1 MLNLRAGMMN
11 ENESLRRQETVKKL
25 SVALWVKR
33 LGVCVC
39 LVCDLLFFMGCE
51 RYEAW
56 QNDPPEIHTLTV
68 PKEVRYGE
76 TVEFSVG
83 VSDPERDSLMFTWV
97 VSDGT
102 LSSEDSPEVQWTAPT
117 LPNAEVAPDEVV
129 QVHVS
134 VRDEGEETAVESTS
148 ILVYSKAYRVA
159 KALSGVYVLVRT
171 EVAGEPVE
179 EFGSM
184 RLTTTTFTQ
193 AFESNDVFAFGAY
206 QLIEPF
212 DANKGAIYWYAND
225 APEPIVST
233 YTWDGE
239 LLVVF
244 SEATATGHVYQKRQ

>member
-1 MLNLRAGMMN
+1 MN
-11 ENESLRRQETVKKL
+11 ISNIEFFM
-25 SVALWVKR
+25 KR

-39 LVCDLLFFMGCE
+39 FVCSLLLFMGCE

-56 QNDPPEIHTLTV
+56 QNDPPEINTLTV
-68 PKEVRYGE
+68 PKTVRYGE

-102 LSSEDSPEVQWTAPT
+102 LSGEDSPDVQWTAPA
-117 LPNAEVAPDEVV
+117 LPNTEVAPDAVV

-134 VRDEGEETAVESTS
+134 VRDEGEETAVESAST
-148 ILVYSKAYRVA
+148 LVYSKAYRVA
-159 KALSGVYVLVRT
+159 KALSGVYMLVRT

-193 AFESNDVFAFGAY
+193 AFESADEFRYGSY
-206 QLIEPF
+206 ELIEPF
-212 DANKGAIYWYAND
+212 DANRGTIYWYAND

-244 SEATATGHVYQKRQ
+244 SEATTTGHVYQKRN

>member
-1 MLNLRAGMMN
+1 MKKKSVVLLMM
-11 ENESLRRQETVKKL
+11 
-25 SVALWVKR
+25 R
-33 LGVCVC
+33 LGVSVC
-39 LVCDLLFFMGCE
+39 LVCGLFLFMGCE

-56 QNDPPEIHTLTV
+56 RNDPPEINTLTV
-68 PKEVRYGE
+68 PKAVRYGE
-76 TVEFSVG
+76 SVEFSVG
-83 VSDPERDSLMFTWV
+83 VSDPEQDSLTFTWV

-102 LSSEDSPEVQWTAPT
+102 LSGEDSPEVQWTAPA
-117 LPNAEVAPDEVV
+117 LRGGEIAPDEVV

-134 VRDEGEETAVESTS
+134 VRDEGEETAVKSAS
-148 ILVYSKAYRVA
+148 IVVYSKAYRVA
-159 KALSGVYVLVRT
+159 KALSGVYGLVRT

-193 AFESNDVFAFGAY
+193 AFESADEFRFGSY

-212 DANKGAIYWYAND
+212 DANKGTIYWYSDD
-225 APEPIVST
+225 APDLIVST

-244 SEATATGHVYQKRQ
+244 SEATAIGYVYQKRN

>member
-1 MLNLRAGMMN
+1 MN
-11 ENESLRRQETVKKL
+11 ISKVLFFM
-25 SVALWVKR
+25 KR

-39 LVCDLLFFMGCE
+39 LVCGLLLCIGCE

-56 QNDPPEIHTLTV
+56 QNDPPEIHTLTM

-76 TVEFSVG
+76 TVELSVD
-83 VSDPERDSLMFTWV
+83 VSDPERDSLTFTWV

-102 LSSEDSPEVQWTAPT
+102 LSSEDSPEVQWTAPA

-134 VRDEGEETAVESTS
+134 VRDDGEETIVESDS

-159 KALSGVYVLVRT
+159 KALSGIYGLVRA
-171 EVAGEPVE
+171 EVAGKPVE

-184 RLTTTTFTQ
+184 RLTTTTFTR
-193 AFESNDVFAFGAY
+193 AFETNDVFVFGSY

-212 DANKGAIYWYAND
+212 DANKGTIYWYTND
-225 APEPIVST
+225 APEPIVSS

-244 SEATATGHVYQKRQ
+244 SEATATGHVYQKRR

>member
-1 MLNLRAGMMN
+1 MN
-11 ENESLRRQETVKKL
+11 ISKVLFFM
-25 SVALWVKR
+25 KR
-33 LGVCVC
+33 LVVCIC
-39 LVCDLLFFMGCE
+39 LVCGLLLFMGCE
-51 RYEAW
+51 RYETW

-102 LSSEDSPEVQWTAPT
+102 LSSEDSPEVQWMAPA
-117 LPNAEVAPDEVV
+117 LPNTEVAPDEVV

-134 VRDEGEETAVESTS
+134 VRDDGEETVVESAS

-159 KALSGVYVLVRT
+159 KVLSGVYRLVRA
-171 EVAGEPVE
+171 EVVGKPVE

-184 RLTTTTFTQ
+184 RLTTTTFTR
-193 AFESNDVFAFGAY
+193 AFESNDVFAFGSY

-212 DANKGAIYWYAND
+212 DTNKGTIHWYTND
-225 APEPIVST
+225 ASEPIVST

-244 SEATATGHVYQKRQ
+244 SDATATGHVYQKRQ